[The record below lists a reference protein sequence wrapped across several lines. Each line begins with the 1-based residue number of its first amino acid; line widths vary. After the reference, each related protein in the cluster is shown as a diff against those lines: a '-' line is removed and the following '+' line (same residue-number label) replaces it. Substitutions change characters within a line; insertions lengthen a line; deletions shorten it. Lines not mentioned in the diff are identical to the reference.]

1 MLLAKLSRLSAR
13 CLALGV
19 CVVGTT
25 AAEPQRLA
33 QYDLAQHPQGQYQQA
48 LPNPLPASQRADS
61 LVSTILRDQ
70 QAVHAEL
77 GKIDLRLRQARLRGI
92 ARGRAFVRMTR
103 AGLLPA
109 SAGVESL
116 IEHAS
121 SVESLRRA
129 LDRDL
134 ELQQELV
141 ALKARLLKKNGEL
154 EQRLRAMDAERQL
167 MESNRVALEAA
178 RDRALAFE
186 QAFADSEPSNHT
198 AIYGGGIGPADP
210 VAVPSGFAALRGRLP
225 FPLAG
230 RAEARPA
237 KRRAASGPA
246 LELLAPPG
254 AVVHAVYGGTIA
266 FADEYADYGKS
277 IIVDHG
283 DGYFTVSA
291 NLATIEVRV
300 GDDVG
305 SGSRLATLGDAG
317 RQSAGPNQAALYFE
331 IRRGTDTL
339 DPAEWFGI

>member
-1 MLLAKLSRLSAR
+1 MPPRAKYSQLSAR
-13 CLALGV
+13 FLVLGC
-19 CVVGTT
+19 CVVGSTM
-25 AAEPQRLA
+25 ADPLRLA
-33 QYDLAQHPQGQYQQA
+33 PTQYEPGQNTHEQYQQA
-48 LPNPLPASQRADS
+48 LPSPLPAAHRADS

-70 QAVHAEL
+70 QAVHTEL
-77 GKIDLRLRQARLRGI
+77 TKIDFRLRQVRLRSI

-134 ELQQELV
+134 LLEQDLT

-154 EQRLRAMDAERQL
+154 DERLRAMQAERQL

-186 QAFADSEPSNHT
+186 RAFVDSEPSPHT
-198 AIYGGGIGPADP
+198 AIYGAGVGPADP

-230 RAEARPA
+230 RAEVRPA

-246 LELLAPPG
+246 LEMLAPPG
-254 AVVHAVYGGTIA
+254 AAVHAVYGGTVA

-277 IIVDHG
+277 IIIDHG

-291 NLATIEVRV
+291 NLASIEVKV

-305 SGSRLATLGDAG
+305 SGSRLATLSPGSS
-317 RQSAGPNQAALYFE
+317 QTALYFE